1 MNEFGNIALVEE
13 RDEREGGNVVLKL
26 PGVKKGDM
34 AGRTVK
40 PEVLPFIC
48 SFTEPIEIFFR
59 RR

>member
-40 PEVLPFIC
+40 PEVL
-48 SFTEPIEIFFR
+48 SFTCSLYGTN
-59 RR
+59 